1 MKILITAIIF
11 SLLYAPPQ
19 PRSGPESDFIT
30 PERIWPHMP
39 AFAWLYAE
47 LFDVPAWLMERVS
60 YVESSHNPQAVS
72 RKDCR
77 GRYQF
82 SRIHLEY
89 YADMT
94 GATIRGNWREFLHD
108 DRKNCYL
115 FAWSV
120 RWLLNLGYT
129 LEEIAQVHLFG
140 HYAVTVDGRW
150 SDRYNDL
157 IFGKR

>member
-1 MKILITAIIF
+1 
-11 SLLYAPPQ
+11 
-19 PRSGPESDFIT
+19 
-30 PERIWPHMP
+30 
-39 AFAWLYAE
+39 
-47 LFDVPAWLMERVS
+47 
-60 YVESSHNPQAVS
+60 
-72 RKDCR
+72 
-77 GRYQF
+77 
-82 SRIHLEY
+82 
-89 YADMT
+89 MT

-120 RWLLNLGYT
+120 RWWLNLGYT

-157 IFGKR
+157 IFGKTRHWGVEWVTQGGEGLSEA